1 MTVGASEG
9 LSSEDPEQA
18 KKPPNRRRRHR
29 WLSEPLLHFVLIGL
43 ALFTAYAWM
52 QRGQPAN
59 VDHQIILTIDDLR
72 QLILSFQ
79 ARWGREPTPA
89 EFSHL
94 AEEKTQE
101 EILYREAL
109 AMGLDKDDTIVK
121 RRMAQKMQFLAED
134 VATGHE
140 PTTDQLRTWYAANSE
155 KFELP
160 ARIAFRHLYFS
171 PDRRFLHARDD
182 AAKAL
187 TRLAGQPEDCKLAS
201 SLADQFMGQDYYRDR
216 TSDEMA
222 KEFGPQFAL
231 AIFKLNPGSW
241 QGPIESG
248 YGWHLVF
255 VDAVIPGR
263 IPVFEE
269 VESDVKTAWLG
280 EQKEEAWSKAYQAM
294 RAKYTVLLP
303 NLQDQ
308 AAATTLAPPA
318 KKDITSASGEI
329 PE

>member
-1 MTVGASEG
+1 MTLGASEG

-18 KKPPNRRRRHR
+18 KKPPNRLRLHR
-29 WLSEPLLHFVLIGL
+29 CLSEPLLHFVLIGF
-43 ALFTAYAWM
+43 ALFASYAWM

-89 EFSHL
+89 EFKHL
-94 AEEKTQE
+94 AEEKVQE

-134 VATGHE
+134 VATAHE
-140 PTTDQLRTWYAANSE
+140 PTTDQLRTWYTANSQR
-155 KFELP
+155 FELP
-160 ARIAFRHLYFS
+160 ARIALRHLYFS

-187 TRLAGQPEDCKLAS
+187 TELAGQPEDCKFAS

-216 TSDEMA
+216 SSDEMA
-222 KEFGPQFAL
+222 KEFGPQFAQAL
-231 AIFKLNPGSW
+231 FKLKPGSW
-241 QGPIESG
+241 RGPIESG

-255 VDAVIPGR
+255 VESVTPGR
-263 IPVFEE
+263 IPEFEE
-269 VESDVKTAWLG
+269 VESDVKTEWLG
-280 EQKEEAWSKAYQAM
+280 EQKEQAWRKAYQQM

-303 NLQDQ
+303 QVPDKV
-308 AAATTLAPPA
+308 ATPNNPSH
-318 KKDITSASGEI
+318 KDVPSASGEGL
-329 PE
+329 E